1 MPSPSSSLH
10 LLQPVV
16 KVRTHFS
23 YSASVDQELP
33 CQEAGLSFERGE
45 ILHVVNQEDPAWWQA
60 VRKGETVIS
69 GLIPSLLQQQRKEYA
84 ELVLNSAH
92 KKTGTLSEWGGRK
105 RGRSREGG
113 EAGKGEGKGEW
124 GGGGGGQKRGGG
136 KQHNTLLL
144 SELLGTWIAVCV
156 V

>member
-92 KKTGTLSEWGGRK
+92 KKTGTLSECGG
-105 RGRSREGG
+105 GG
-113 EAGKGEGKGEW
+113 EGRGETGKGEEEGKGKREW
-124 GGGGGGQKRGGG
+124 GGGGGRGEERGREA
-136 KQHNTLLL
+136 T
-144 SELLGTWIAVCV
+144 
-156 V
+156 

>member
-92 KKTGTLSEWGGRK
+92 KKTGTLSECGGGRGA
-105 RGRSREGG
+105 GRDRE
-113 EAGKGEGKGEW
+113 
-124 GGGGGGQKRGGG
+124 GGGGGEGEKGVGRRRGRGEERG
-136 KQHNTLLL
+136 REAT
-144 SELLGTWIAVCV
+144 
-156 V
+156 

>member
-92 KKTGTLSEWGGRK
+92 KKTGTLSECVGGGR
-105 RGRSREGG
+105 GEGG
-113 EAGKGEGKGEW
+113 ERE
-124 GGGGGGQKRGGG
+124 GGGGGEGEKGGG
-136 KQHNTLLL
+136 RSQ
-144 SELLGTWIAVCV
+144 
-156 V
+156 

>member
-92 KKTGTLSEWGGRK
+92 KKTGTLSECVCGGGERGGERQG
-105 RGRSREGG
+105 RGRRRGRGKGSGEEGG
-113 EAGKGEGKGEW
+113 EGR
-124 GGGGGGQKRGGG
+124 RGGG
-136 KQHNTLLL
+136 KQHDTLLL
-144 SELLGTWIAVCV
+144 S
-156 V
+156 

>member
-45 ILHVVNQEDPAWWQA
+45 ILHVVNQEDSAWWQA

-92 KKTGTLSEWGGRK
+92 KKTGTLSECVWGGERGGK
-105 RGRSREGG
+105 RQGRGRRRGRGEERGRE
-113 EAGKGEGKGEW
+113 A
-124 GGGGGGQKRGGG
+124 
-136 KQHNTLLL
+136 T
-144 SELLGTWIAVCV
+144 
-156 V
+156 

>member
-92 KKTGTLSEWGGRK
+92 KKTGTLSECGGGGRGG
-105 RGRSREGG
+105 GRDRE
-113 EAGKGEGKGEW
+113 
-124 GGGGGGQKRGGG
+124 GGGGGGGEKRGGG
-136 KQHNTLLL
+136 KQHDTLLL
-144 SELLGTWIAVCV
+144 S
-156 V
+156 